1 MNITKEDIFIK
12 KAVKTA
18 SVYKPDGE
26 FTNSLMDKIQSL
38 SAEKNK
44 AIITSPLIS
53 IAGWVIITSITIAI
67 FSILLLSSPSNINFS
82 FLTDYFHKLESIR
95 FSIPITISKIFLTGL
110 TAFVFF
116 FIIEISLI
124 SRKINEI
131 KEV

>member
-1 MNITKEDIFIK
+1 MNITNEETFVK

-18 SVYKPDGE
+18 SVYRPGGE
-26 FTNSLMDKIQSL
+26 FTNSLMDKIEGL
-38 SAEKNK
+38 SAEKSK

-53 IAGWVIITSITIAI
+53 IRGWIIITSIIIAL

-95 FSIPITISKIFLTGL
+95 FSITISKVFLTGL

>member
-82 FLTDYFHKLESIR
+82 FLTDYFHKFESIR
-95 FSIPITISKIFLTGL
+95 FSITISKVFLTGL

-124 SRKINEI
+124 SRKINGI

>member
-1 MNITKEDIFIK
+1 MNITNEETFVK

-18 SVYKPDGE
+18 SVYRPGGE
-26 FTNSLMDKIQSL
+26 FTNSLMDKIEGL
-38 SAEKNK
+38 SAEKSK

-53 IAGWVIITSITIAI
+53 IRGWIIITSIIIAL

-95 FSIPITISKIFLTGL
+95 FSITISKVFLTGL

-124 SRKINEI
+124 SRKINGI

>member
-1 MNITKEDIFIK
+1 MNITNEEIFVK

-18 SVYKPDGE
+18 SVYRPGGE
-26 FTNSLMDKIQSL
+26 FTNSLMDKIEGL
-38 SAEKNK
+38 SAEKSK

-53 IAGWVIITSITIAI
+53 IRGWIIITSIIIAL

-82 FLTDYFHKLESIR
+82 FLTDYFHKFESIR
-95 FSIPITISKIFLTGL
+95 FSITISKVFLTGL

-124 SRKINEI
+124 SRKINGI

>member
-1 MNITKEDIFIK
+1 MNITNEEIFVK

-18 SVYKPDGE
+18 SVYRPGGE
-26 FTNSLMDKIQSL
+26 FTNSLMDKIEGL
-38 SAEKNK
+38 SAEKSK

-53 IAGWVIITSITIAI
+53 IRGWIIITSIIIAL

-95 FSIPITISKIFLTGL
+95 FSITISKVFLTGL

-124 SRKINEI
+124 SRKINGI

>member
-1 MNITKEDIFIK
+1 MNITNEEIFVK

-18 SVYKPDGE
+18 SVYRPGGE
-26 FTNSLMDKIQSL
+26 FTNSLMDKIEGL
-38 SAEKNK
+38 SAEKSK

-53 IAGWVIITSITIAI
+53 IRGWIIITSIIIAL

-95 FSIPITISKIFLTGL
+95 FSITISKVFLTGL

>member
-26 FTNSLMDKIQSL
+26 FTNSLMDKIQSM

-82 FLTDYFHKLESIR
+82 FLTDYFHKFESIR
-95 FSIPITISKIFLTGL
+95 FSITISKVLLTGL

-124 SRKINEI
+124 SRKINGI

>member
-1 MNITKEDIFIK
+1 MNITNEEIFVK
-12 KAVKTA
+12 KVVKTA
-18 SVYKPDGE
+18 SVYRPGGE
-26 FTNSLMDKIQSL
+26 FRNSLMDKIEGL
-38 SAEKNK
+38 SAEKSK

-53 IAGWVIITSITIAI
+53 IRGWIIITSIIIAL

-95 FSIPITISKIFLTGL
+95 FSITISKVFLTGL

>member
-1 MNITKEDIFIK
+1 MNITNEEIFVK
-12 KAVKTA
+12 KVVKTA
-18 SVYKPDGE
+18 SVYRPGGE
-26 FTNSLMDKIQSL
+26 FTNSLMDKIEGL
-38 SAEKNK
+38 SAEKSK

-53 IAGWVIITSITIAI
+53 IRGWIIITSIIIAL

-95 FSIPITISKIFLTGL
+95 FSITISKVFLTGL

-124 SRKINEI
+124 SSKINEI